1 MAPQIDTDEGRLI
14 QNMLDV
20 EEPDTIILNDG
31 DRRVC
36 SAHPRMDRNITK
48 ILTVMPFLAQWIGE
62 IKTAM
67 KEHNRLENLDHEI
80 LCQRVGKLEQW
91 YARMVGAAA
100 VIVALVGG
108 TYLILRVIE
117 FASKG

>member
-1 MAPQIDTDEGRLI
+1 MTPQIDTDEGRLF
-14 QNMLDV
+14 QNMLDI
-20 EEPDTIILNDG
+20 EEPDTIILSDTDG
-31 DRRVC
+31 SGHRLARLE
-36 SAHPRMDRNITK
+36 RNTTK
-48 ILTVMPFLAQWIGE
+48 ITTMLPFLAQWIGE